1 MAENAN
7 LKYLFTCRLKDGT
20 IITQNP
26 EDVSPTN
33 PEKSAFYDVAQRL
46 DEVEVF
52 SLVLVSPGKPI
63 EPGIDYVMFHVDLHD
78 GTFVSSDRGNY
89 TMFTAQDPSAPVLP
103 AETKYRLVYFR
114 RVRLHF
120 NGHLEQVGKEIE
132 YHIGWQTTDAEGKNR
147 QQTIALW

>member
-33 PEKSAFYDVAQRL
+33 PEKSSFYDVHQRL

-78 GTFVSSDRGNY
+78 GRFVSSDRGRY
-89 TMFTAQDPSAPVLP
+89 TMFTTQDPSAPELP
-103 AETKYRLVYFR
+103 PGTPFRLIYFR

-120 NGHLEQVGKEIE
+120 AGDQQVGKEIE
-132 YHIGWQTTDAEGKNR
+132 YHIGWQATDAEGKNR